1 MIKVFK
7 KLKNRS
13 KKLDISFNLCYDF
26 YVNCCERCSV
36 KILSLDIGTVR
47 IGIAAS
53 DIMEIIASAYE
64 VYKRKSLKEDVAHI
78 VQLVSDLSVGE
89 IVIGLPLKMDGTEGQ
104 SVEMAK
110 GFGDE
115 LAKYVNVP
123 IIYQDERLSTVTAQ
137 KILIESGMRREKRK
151 DKVDAI
157 AATIILQ
164 TYLDK
169 KSNMKVWFA

>member
-1 MIKVFK
+1 M
-7 KLKNRS
+7 
-13 KKLDISFNLCYDF
+13 
-26 YVNCCERCSV
+26 

-47 IGIAAS
+47 IGIATF

-64 VYKRKSLKEDVAHI
+64 VYRRKNLKDDVAH
-78 VQLVSDLSVGE
+78 VVNLVNDLSVGE

-104 SVEMAK
+104 SVEMARL
-110 GFGDE
+110 FGDE

-169 KSNMKVWFA
+169 KSNMKV

>member
-1 MIKVFK
+1 M
-7 KLKNRS
+7 
-13 KKLDISFNLCYDF
+13 
-26 YVNCCERCSV
+26 
-36 KILSLDIGTVR
+36 KIIALDIGTVR
-47 IGIAAS
+47 IGIATS

-64 VYKRKSLKEDVAHI
+64 SYRRKNTDEDVKYI
-78 VQLVSDLSVGE
+78 SQLVNNLNAGLV
-89 IVIGLPLKMDGTEGQ
+89 VIGLPLKMDGTEGQ

-110 GFGDE
+110 NFGEE
-115 LAKYVNVP
+115 LAKVVSVP
-123 IIYQDERLSTVTAQ
+123 ICYQDERLSTVTAQ

-151 DKVDAI
+151 DKVDSL